1 MNRVSYTF
9 FLVEDPR
16 LYLHETLYAQK
27 RVYQQN
33 LTLLQQTLVLEVL
46 CNNNH
51 SLFNTGVYGINVD
64 LRLLGG
70 LVGSTDAGKVL
81 DDSGASLLVQTL
93 GIALLGLFD
102 GNVDV
107 DFDEG
112 KGGFAVGGLFVEFAG
127 GLAVGFV
134 GGDEGG

>member
-1 MNRVSYTF
+1 M
-9 FLVEDPR
+9 
-16 LYLHETLYAQK
+16 HK
-27 RVYQQN
+27 KMVYPQN

-51 SLFNTGVYGINVD
+51 SLFNTGVYRIDVD

-70 LVGSTDAGKVL
+70 LVGSTDAGKVF
-81 DDSGASLLVQTL
+81 DDTCASLLVQTL

-107 DFDEG
+107 DFDERER
-112 KGGFAVGGLFVEFAG
+112 GFAVGGLFVEFAG

>member
-1 MNRVSYTF
+1 MRRYMNK
-9 FLVEDPR
+9 
-16 LYLHETLYAQK
+16 K

-33 LTLLQQTLVLEVL
+33 LTLLQKTLVLEVL

-51 SLFNTGVYGINVD
+51 SLFNTGVYRINVN

-81 DDSGASLLVQTL
+81 DDTCASLLVQTL

-112 KGGFAVGGLFVEFAG
+112 EGGFARGGLLVEFAG